1 MNFTLYTGYVYRNLF
16 RAFILTKLVLETLF
30 SVTTKVTGRLLTAVR
45 PREYVFF
52 SGYTTPFL
60 SHMVNHVGSGIP
72 SIDWIYNLD
81 TNILRK
87 ENERG
92 TPENISW
99 LAASIVFNGMKLY
112 SLDDFISE
120 IKFINSKDE
129 EPSPAIIVG
138 TWMLMTG
145 NVLNNKINL
154 ELHVVNQEGTVVVY
168 SPWPEL
174 LTTINNNNNNNK
186 MNTNNLYIESTLFG
200 RTVSTSRP
208 DYVDVSQEVLY
219 PPLPSLLPLDDDDM
233 PGLT

>member
-1 MNFTLYTGYVYRNLF
+1 
-16 RAFILTKLVLETLF
+16 
-30 SVTTKVTGRLLTAVR
+30 
-45 PREYVFF
+45 
-52 SGYTTPFL
+52 
-60 SHMVNHVGSGIP
+60 
-72 SIDWIYNLD
+72 
-81 TNILRK
+81 
-87 ENERG
+87 
-92 TPENISW
+92 
-99 LAASIVFNGMKLY
+99 
-112 SLDDFISE
+112 
-120 IKFINSKDE
+120 
-129 EPSPAIIVG
+129 
-138 TWMLMTG
+138 MLMTG

>member
-52 SGYTTPFL
+52 TGYTTPFL

-72 SIDWIYNLD
+72 SVDWIYNLD

-87 ENERG
+87 GSETG
-92 TPENISW
+92 TPENIPW
-99 LAASIVFNGMKLY
+99 LSASIVFNGMNLY

-120 IKFINSKDE
+120 VKFVNSRGE

-138 TWMLMTG
+138 AWMLMTG

-168 SPWPEL
+168 SPWSEV
-174 LTTINNNNNNNK
+174 LTTVNK
-186 MNTNNLYIESTLFG
+186 NKINTNNLYIESTLFG

-208 DYVDVSQEVLY
+208 DYVDVSQEILY

-233 PGLT
+233 PGLTS